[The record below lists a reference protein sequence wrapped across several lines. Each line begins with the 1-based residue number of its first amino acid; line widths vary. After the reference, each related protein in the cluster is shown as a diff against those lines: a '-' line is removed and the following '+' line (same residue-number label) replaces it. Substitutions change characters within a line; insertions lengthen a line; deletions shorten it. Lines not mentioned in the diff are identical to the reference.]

1 MMGSHQLAFSSCS
14 RLILNDTSW
23 VEVGLGA
30 LRLEAKL
37 LLIINKT
44 GSLSIKQA
52 MGVNDLSDRGSYTLL
67 NGLSSLRLITVIADA
82 VDKRVR
88 KTGFADKA
96 NIAEFILG

>member
-1 MMGSHQLAFSSCS
+1 MMRSRQPTFSSCI

-52 MGVNDLSDRGSYTLL
+52 MSVSDLSNRGSCTLL

-88 KTGFADKA
+88 RMGFADKA
-96 NIAEFILG
+96 DIAEFILG

>member
-1 MMGSHQLAFSSCS
+1 MVRSRQPTFSSCS

-23 VEVGLGA
+23 DIIGLGA
-30 LRLEAKL
+30 FLLEAKL

-88 KTGFADKA
+88 RMGFADKA
-96 NIAEFILG
+96 DIAEFILG

>member
-1 MMGSHQLAFSSCS
+1 MGSHQLACSSCS
-14 RLILNDTSW
+14 RSILNDTSW

-67 NGLSSLRLITVIADA
+67 NRLSSLCLITVIADA

-88 KTGFADKA
+88 RMGFADKA
-96 NIAEFILG
+96 DIAEFILG

>member
-1 MMGSHQLAFSSCS
+1 
-14 RLILNDTSW
+14 
-23 VEVGLGA
+23 
-30 LRLEAKL
+30 
-37 LLIINKT
+37 
-44 GSLSIKQA
+44 

-96 NIAEFILG
+96 NIAEFILGWVAEEGPPAKLGWPAGCALPTS